1 MTRKRGKSLTKRRN
15 HEVVPL
21 TPADL
26 GIGTKQLGT
35 RASYR
40 HELHAI
46 YQAVARGEL
55 QPAIGTKLS
64 WMVGQMRVAKRDEI
78 SMELMEKGGISGVPF
93 AGIVLIGP
101 GAGENDG

>member
-1 MTRKRGKSLTKRRN
+1 MTRKRGKSLTKRGN
-15 HEVVPL
+15 SEVVPL

-35 RASYR
+35 LASYR
-40 HELHAI
+40 HELQAI

-55 QPAIGTKLS
+55 QPEIGTKLS

-78 SMELMEKGGISGVPF
+78 AMDLMEKGGISGVPF
-93 AGIVLIGP
+93 VGITLIGP
-101 GAGENDG
+101 GGDKDG

>member
-1 MTRKRGKSLTKRRN
+1 MGIKRGNS
-15 HEVVPL
+15 EVVPL

-35 RASYR
+35 LASYR

-46 YQAVARGEL
+46 YKAVAEGKMDPATGRGL
-55 QPAIGTKLS
+55 T
-64 WMVGQMRVAKRDEI
+64 WMVGQMRVAKRE
-78 SMELMEKGGISGVPF
+78 EEQLALMEKGGISGVPF

-101 GAGENDG
+101 GGNEDG